1 MWNYDDSTPIG
12 SISGRGFALFARNK
26 THQDCVQ
33 KNQKLLQIFLFTF
46 KHKFPETG
54 ALLNLSEAF
63 SFIFFF
69 EHKYIGHI
77 YIRRKC
83 EKVQKREEKNPL
95 FFPCYAFARKQEI
108 QDLFYPV
115 LRAKPKGT
123 NHGSYV

>member
-1 MWNYDDSTPIG
+1 MDEIQNLLSVKGIKALQASTLYG
-12 SISGRGFALFARNK
+12 SGLVDLQAQISRNRGFTQFERSLF
-26 THQDCVQ
+26 
-33 KNQKLLQIFLFTF
+33 FY
-46 KHKFPETG
+46 
-54 ALLNLSEAF
+54 
-63 SFIFFF
+63 FFF